1 METYKSN
8 KKTTKRGKLRTRRQ
22 YRPRF
27 NILNSTPYSLRQ
39 STQTLGPGKF
49 LARVTNNFQVVNAD
63 KTIAHYNQNIMY
75 EVFNNV
81 EFERNLSLYRYFK
94 VIGHKIIIPPRLNTD
109 NSQLPNAR
117 ISVDWADGTG
127 ENIIQDDGSKE
138 ISAYSTKTHIF
149 RFRSPN
155 VLIKAPT
162 GSYYFNY
169 SEWLPTNQTS
179 GFVPPGYIKV
189 SSAFTFNYTVETLV
203 IFKGSQTNNAA
214 NNKIIKMKLID
225 KENKEN
231 EIKEEEE
238 KEISKIEEQE
248 KEQEEDNGD
257 GEIDN
262 IINKLNRLKLK

>member
-1 METYKSN
+1 
-8 KKTTKRGKLRTRRQ
+8 
-22 YRPRF
+22 
-27 NILNSTPYSLRQ
+27 
-39 STQTLGPGKF
+39 LGPGKF
-49 LARVTNNFQVVNAD
+49 IARVTNNFQVVNSD
-63 KTIAHYNQNIMY
+63 KTISHYNQNIMY

-81 EFERNLSLYRYFK
+81 EFERNLSLYHYFK
-94 VIGHKIIIPPRLNTD
+94 IIGHKIIIPPRLNTD
-109 NSQLPNAR
+109 NSQLPSAR
-117 ISVDWADGTG
+117 ISVDWTDGTG

-149 RFRSPN
+149 RFKSPN

-214 NNKIIKMKLID
+214 NKIIKMNEI
-225 KENKEN
+225 NK
-231 EIKEEEE
+231 EIKEDEKEEE
-238 KEISKIEEQE
+238 IDKISKIEEE
-248 KEQEEDNGD
+248 VKEEEEHAKGD
-257 GEIDN
+257 EEINN
-262 IINKLNRLKLK
+262 IINKLNKLKLK